1 MGAWLA
7 SDKYKAA
14 AVASLCVR
22 CYDFSIGKHLDR
34 SLSRPVSFLR
44 FSLLSLNFIVWP
56 RCRSRQLKLLRCVGS
71 LQFSKAIIKILHNRA
86 DVLYVI
92 SSMVNYGYN
101 FHSWLVS
108 REFLRLWYILSLLNW
123 IPFFFAVTSFKG
135 KMIKIG
141 NKTKNQRCGQ
151 IHFNT
156 LTDHNCDRFSRWS
169 DDSANEPAIRNF
181 FSAQVTNH
189 SLDIWRNPSFY
200 HKLKV
205 KGWVV
210 FHCHMNWK
218 WRGIHAIYYY

>member
-1 MGAWLA
+1 MCARVCVCLYLFAAYGYDIMKTKRKQNDWSGSVA
-7 SDKYKAA
+7 SQRQIQNA
-14 AVASLCVR
+14 AVASSCVG

-123 IPFFFAVTSFKG
+123 IPFFF
-135 KMIKIG
+135 
-141 NKTKNQRCGQ
+141 RCY
-151 IHFNT
+151 
-156 LTDHNCDRFSRWS
+156 
-169 DDSANEPAIRNF
+169 F
-181 FSAQVTNH
+181 FQGEN
-189 SLDIWRNPSFY
+189 D
-200 HKLKV
+200 
-205 KGWVV
+205 
-210 FHCHMNWK
+210 
-218 WRGIHAIYYY
+218 

>member
-108 REFLRLWYILSLLNW
+108 REFLRLWYSLCWIEFHFFSLLLLSRGKWLKLVIRRRTN
-123 IPFFFAVTSFKG
+123 AVARFTS
-135 KMIKIG
+135 
-141 NKTKNQRCGQ
+141 
-151 IHFNT
+151 T
-156 LTDHNCDRFSRWS
+156 L
-169 DDSANEPAIRNF
+169 
-181 FSAQVTNH
+181 
-189 SLDIWRNPSFY
+189 
-200 HKLKV
+200 
-205 KGWVV
+205 
-210 FHCHMNWK
+210 
-218 WRGIHAIYYY
+218 